1 MGTYDDSRNAFLRV
15 AVPFEM
21 LRYLYEHTR
30 RESHIED
37 SVAFFT
43 IALDLQNVLIELLE
57 WLILVVQSGNV
68 CASLAESIELF
79 FNFLCGGLDI

>member
-1 MGTYDDSRNAFLRV
+1 MGTYDDSRNAILRV

-21 LRYLYEHTR
+21 LRDGYEHTR
-30 RESHIED
+30 REGHIED

-43 IALDLQNVLIELLE
+43 IVLDLQNVLIELLE
-57 WLILVVQSGNV
+57 WLILIVLSGKV

-79 FNFLCGGLDI
+79 FNFLCRRLDI